1 MCHALEVW
9 WLSNFQA
16 ARQKR
21 RNLNIGPAQVGEFIL
36 SMVAF
41 LFSASVH
48 ESAHA
53 WTSSHFGDDL
63 ARSQGRISLNPLVH
77 IDPIGTL
84 LFPAIAFFT
93 GARMLGWAKSTPV
106 NPLAWRNKRVANFW
120 VSSAGVICNFVMAIV
135 SGILLRILLEFGLIA
150 VGDGQF
156 IPATTNSM
164 VAVGAVSLLFHF
176 FLINVT
182 LGAFNLIPIPPLD
195 GSGVLS
201 SLLPPSFEEGMEQ
214 FQRFGFLLLFV
225 AVYTGI
231 VSLVLRPV
239 ISIAITLLMLGTGY

>member
-1 MCHALEVW
+1 
-9 WLSNFQA
+9 
-16 ARQKR
+16 
-21 RNLNIGPAQVGEFIL
+21 LNIGPAQVGEFIL

-93 GARMLGWAKSTPV
+93 GVRMLGWAKATPV
-106 NPLAWRNKRVANFW
+106 NPLAWRNKRVANLW
-120 VSSAGVICNFVMAIV
+120 VSAAGVICNFIMAIIA
-135 SGILLRILLEFGLIA
+135 GIVIRLLFSTGMIDVGQGQGYSLL
-150 VGDGQF
+150 V
-156 IPATTNSM
+156 PATTTSI
-164 VAVGAVSLLFHF
+164 VAVGAVSLLYHF
-176 FLINVT
+176 FMINVT

-195 GSGVLS
+195 GSGILS
-201 SLLPPSFEEGMEQ
+201 SLLPPSFEAGMEQ
-214 FQRFGFLLLFV
+214 FQQFGFLLLFV
-225 AVYTGI
+225 ALYTGI
-231 VSLVLRPV
+231 VGMVLSPFIRIAMTLVF
-239 ISIAITLLMLGTGY
+239 LGTGYSFI